1 MDKKKKKSA
10 IDFLKGV
17 LADLIA
23 GVILIIIDKYLI

>member
-10 IDFLKGV
+10 IDLIRDI